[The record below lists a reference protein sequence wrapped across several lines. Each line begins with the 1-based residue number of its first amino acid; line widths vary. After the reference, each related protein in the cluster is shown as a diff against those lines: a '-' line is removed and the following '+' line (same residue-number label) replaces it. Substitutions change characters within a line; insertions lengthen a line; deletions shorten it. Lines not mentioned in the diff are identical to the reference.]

1 MDWLVLVR
9 WVHVLAASAWFGEVV
24 VINLILVPT
33 MSGYAGPARRE
44 FLSTVFPRVFRL
56 ASVLAG
62 TVAATGAVLVWRY
75 TGGDPM
81 ALVHGGRWGHCLLA
95 GAVLGGILISFH
107 FFMEDRL
114 ARRVGIGR
122 PDVSDDAIED
132 VHLKLKVV
140 PRVGLAVISTIF
152 FLMMLAVR
160 SA

>member
-1 MDWLVLVR
+1 MDWLVFVR
-9 WVHVLAASAWFGEVV
+9 WIHVLAASAWFGEVL
-24 VINLILVPT
+24 VINVVLVPT
-33 MSGYAGPARRE
+33 LSRYSGPARRE

-62 TVAATGAVLVWRY
+62 TVAATGAVLIYRY
-75 TGGDPM
+75 TGGDFRV
-81 ALVHGGRWGHCLLA
+81 LTDGRWGLCILA
-95 GAVLGGILISFH
+95 GATLGGILISFH

-122 PDVSDDAIED
+122 PDVSDGAVED
-132 VHLKLKVV
+132 VHTKLKIV
-140 PRVGLAVISTIF
+140 PRVGLAVISTIY

>member
-1 MDWLVLVR
+1 MDWLVFVR
-9 WVHVLAASAWFGEVV
+9 WIHVLAASAWFGEVL
-24 VINLILVPT
+24 VINVILVPT
-33 MSGYAGPARRE
+33 LSRYEGPARRE
-44 FLSTVFPRVFRL
+44 FLSTVFPRIFRL

-62 TVAATGAVLVWRY
+62 TVAATGAVLVYRY
-75 TGGDPM
+75 TGGDIQ
-81 ALVHGGRWGHCLLA
+81 ALTQGGRWGQCLLA
-95 GAVLGGILISFH
+95 GAILGGILISFH

-122 PDVSDDAIED
+122 PDVSHEVVDD
-132 VHLKLKVV
+132 VHVKLKVV